1 MSALIKIQSSDG
13 KEVQV
18 EKAVAIQSILIKNLL
33 EDLGENDAPIPLP
46 NVTGKVLD
54 KVIEYCTHHVDDPP
68 ALNDDYEDAPKRS
81 DDIAPWDEKFIAVD
95 QELLF
100 EILLASNYMDIK
112 PLLDLGCKTV
122 ANMIRNKSAVEI
134 RKMFNIV
141 EDFTEEEK
149 EQIRK
154 ENEWAQDQ

>member
-1 MSALIKIQSSDG
+1 MSVKLCSSDN
-13 KEVQV
+13 KEFSVDM
-18 EKAVAIQSILIKNLL
+18 KIATQSTLIKNLL
-33 EDLGENDAPIPLP
+33 EDIGETKEAIPLP
-46 NVTGKVLD
+46 NVTGKVLE
-54 KVIEYCTHHVDDPP
+54 KIIEYCTHHMDDPP
-68 ALNDDYEDAPKRS
+68 ALNEEYDDLPKRS
-81 DDIAPWDEKFIAVD
+81 DDIEPWDEKFIDVD

-122 ANMIRNKSAVEI
+122 ANMIRNKTAEEI

-141 EDFTEEEK
+141 DDFTEEER

-154 ENEWAQDQ
+154 ENEWAEDH